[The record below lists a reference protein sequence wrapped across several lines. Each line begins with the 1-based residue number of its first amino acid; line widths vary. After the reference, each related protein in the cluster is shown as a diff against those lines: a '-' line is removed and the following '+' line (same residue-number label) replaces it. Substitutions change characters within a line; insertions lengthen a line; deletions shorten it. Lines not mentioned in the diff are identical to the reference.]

1 MLLKNLLSDSRKWIL
16 GTNSISLGDIH
27 TAFIP
32 TYIANVP
39 GSLPEAIFNSDQFPH
54 VMLYLARYQDA
65 TQGTHGAATPTLSG
79 KEAAQIIQQ
88 AGFLEHSSNLTAD
101 STELSIRQPVKVW
114 RTNNISSAIKHFN
127 SGKLL
132 GLSSQEV
139 IISSFTPKG
148 DELHLHFPRRNI
160 RVIPQL

>member
-1 MLLKNLLSDSRKWIL
+1 M
-16 GTNSISLGDIH
+16 
-27 TAFIP
+27 
-32 TYIANVP
+32 P
-39 GSLPEAIFNSDQFPH
+39 GSLPEAIFNSNQFPH
-54 VMLYLARYQDA
+54 TILYLAKYQNT
-65 TQGTHGAATPTLSG
+65 TQGTHRAATPTLSG

-88 AGFLEHSSNLTAD
+88 AGFLKHSSNLTAD
-101 STELSIRQPVKVW
+101 STELSVRQPVRVW
-114 RTNNISSAIKHFN
+114 RTDDISSAIKHFD

-148 DELHLHFPRRNI
+148 NELHLHFPRRNI